1 MIFNTQKVMSVL
13 FLISMH
19 TFQLSIILSANFVTH
34 SQAATAL
41 EEIEENPGKQSH
53 STFEKIHLL
62 RKSYPKTFSIMQFN
76 IKNLLKFII
85 LCKVTDI
92 LFLEIISQYNR
103 V

>member
-41 EEIEENPGKQSH
+41 EEIEENPGKHSH
-53 STFEKIHLL
+53 STFEKINIL
-62 RKSYPKTFSIMQFN
+62 RKKTFSIKQF
-76 IKNLLKFII
+76 
-85 LCKVTDI
+85 DI
-92 LFLEIISQYNR
+92 
-103 V
+103 